1 MDADTM
7 PPNWPDLVEHSSE
20 LATKNDFDLAEE
32 WFSVQP
38 NLMPDHERFQ
48 TSGADRIS
56 DLFAIMTDSTTS
68 IQLDTSRPKP
78 RETGILSPVIPVSKG
93 GNKQTPLHF

>member
-32 WFSVQP
+32 WSSVQP
-38 NLMPDHERFQ
+38 NSMPDHEIFQ

-56 DLFAIMTDSTTS
+56 DPFAIVTDPATS
-68 IQLDTSRPKP
+68 I
-78 RETGILSPVIPVSKG
+78 
-93 GNKQTPLHF
+93 